1 MTFLMLIVLSISIAI
16 TAMKFGAAA
25 LQDNFVAE
33 ISTNYE
39 NSIEFVAFYG
49 LLNFYMYT
57 MAFVYSPSKNAQYET
72 NFKDNPALSML
83 NDSDEEVHYGS
94 DAEEISLTTRRGNR
108 YQDEEETF
116 QWGHWGHSYPVWK
129 IPQSNKNHY
138 DQNRVVRCDQNE
150 IQTT

>member
-1 MTFLMLIVLSISIAI
+1 MTFLMLVVLSISIAI

-57 MAFVYSPSKNAQYET
+57 MAFVYSPSKNAQYGKGKADHSFLSCCIKFLRIRLVLKT
-72 NFKDNPALSML
+72 NFYSPLRNFC
-83 NDSDEEVHYGS
+83 EVC
-94 DAEEISLTTRRGNR
+94 ESLIIANIFSRQTSRC
-108 YQDEEETF
+108 
-116 QWGHWGHSYPVWK
+116 S
-129 IPQSNKNHY
+129 I
-138 DQNRVVRCDQNE
+138 VVVT
-150 IQTT
+150 IWV